1 MRGGG
6 LGRSLVFPMFGL
18 GLVVLIVA
26 GLWPK
31 PVGVDVAKVSRGALS
46 VSVLEEGKTRIRHRY
61 VVSATFAGSLK
72 RIALRAGDRVEAGKT
87 LLAELQGEWAGFL
100 NPRVFAEAE
109 VRVKATDASRKRSIE
124 GMERAQAG
132 LDLALKEQ
140 VRSESLKATG
150 VISSREWEVAVNQ
163 VEVLTRELRSAEY
176 SRQVAEFEYEQA
188 QVALRQVQGPSEGL
202 AGGHQLVAPVSGV
215 VLNVFEESARFV
227 NAGAALLEVGDPL
240 ELEAEIELL
249 SSDAVGVSVG
259 APVAIEHWGGGRPLN
274 GRVSTI
280 EPSAYTKIS
289 ALGVEEQRVKVRVDF
304 VDALPEPRLLG
315 DRFRVEARI
324 RTWSGGDVLQVPVG
338 ALFRRGGEW
347 QVFVKD
353 VQVAKVVA
361 VGVGHQNGVMA
372 EVLSGLSEGQ
382 TVILHAPDTVA
393 DGKPVQERS
402 VKGH

>member
-1 MRGGG
+1 
-6 LGRSLVFPMFGL
+6 MFGL

-87 LLAELQGEWAGFL
+87 VLAELQGEWAGFL

-109 VRVKATDASRKRSIE
+109 VRVKATDAARKRSIE

-353 VQVAKVVA
+353 GQVAKVVA